1 MDRLPDGPD
10 DCLHDCLHDCFLG
23 RSPYLRNRFISSARW
38 GPVIESPC
46 NRVCTLDPASGL
58 CLGCGRSL
66 DEIARWTQMTDA
78 ERERVV
84 AERDRRPT
92 SRRQPAL

>member
-1 MDRLPDGPD
+1 
-10 DCLHDCLHDCFLG
+10 
-23 RSPYLRNRFISSARW
+23 
-38 GPVIESPC
+38 VIESPC

-66 DEIARWTQMTDA
+66 DVIARWTRMTDA

-84 AERDRRPT
+84 AELGRRPA
-92 SRRQPAL
+92 SRRPPTM